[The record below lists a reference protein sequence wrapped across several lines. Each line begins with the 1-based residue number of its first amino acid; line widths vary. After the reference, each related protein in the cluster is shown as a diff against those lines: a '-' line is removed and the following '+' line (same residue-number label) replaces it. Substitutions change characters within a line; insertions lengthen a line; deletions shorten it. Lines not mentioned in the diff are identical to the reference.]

1 MKTLAL
7 FAAFLV
13 VLALTLVGQEQ
24 KPAAEQTPAPEQK
37 YTNESVARLSFIG
50 GKTFVQRASDLGYE
64 EAVVNTPITE
74 GDRIGTT
81 EGRAEIRFGLRNA
94 IRLDEGTK
102 IDILNL
108 PKKGDDTT
116 RLRVWSGRVYLEI
129 GNLER
134 EKSIEVHTADASFYI
149 MDEGIYRLD
158 VLEDRKTGLS
168 VWRGAVE
175 AAGETGSTLVK
186 SEQRLEISEGRFA
199 GEPARFMAVAD
210 DSFDRWNQTRT
221 TALTRQLPKRY
232 LPDELAE
239 YEEELDSYGDWQYL
253 APYGYV
259 WAPRGMAG
267 DWRPYWNGRWAW
279 LPLSGWT
286 WVPYEPWGW
295 APFHYGR
302 WHWGIGMGWYWIPM
316 SYWGPAWVNWWWDD
330 YYFGWAPMSWW
341 GYPGVLYGGR
351 YYGRGWDGYY
361 PWDSRALI
369 VVRRDQLRDPKI
381 SSVAL
386 REDSLKSLNRMNL
399 TSQKLDVRPVG
410 SKLSVQPLDGKRVI
424 LREGSDLGRY
434 RQGGS
439 EVDRTKTSGS
449 DETSGRVKPENL
461 SRGKSGE
468 GTQAKPQKGG
478 GAQEAKKTG
487 TSERKIRKKDGEPA
501 PSLSSR
507 GSALGAAN
515 QSGLAPRSSGTR
527 SILGYPSSPTITR
540 RDAGLGRSSGRSE
553 SFLNRFYRYYS
564 GSSSS
569 RSGSSRSSSGSRI
582 SSGSAPRGMSGGR
595 SSSGSVSRGGS
606 GGGSSRPSGGVRK
619 K

>member
-1 MKTLAL
+1 MKKLAL
-7 FAAFLV
+7 FLAILL
-13 VLALTLVGQEQ
+13 VLALTAVAQEE
-24 KPAAEQTPAPEQK
+24 KPAPEQK
-37 YTNESVARLSFIG
+37 YTNDSIARLSFIG

-81 EGRAEIRFGLRNA
+81 EGRAEIRFGRSNA
-94 IRLDEGTK
+94 IRLDEATK

-116 RLRVWSGRVYLEI
+116 RLRIWSGRVFLDI
-129 GNLER
+129 ASLER

-149 MDEGIYRLD
+149 LDEGIYRLD
-158 VLEDRKTGLS
+158 VLEDRKTS
-168 VWRGAVE
+168 IAVWRGAVE
-175 AAGETGSTLVK
+175 AAGETGSTVVK
-186 SEQRLEISEGRFA
+186 SEQRLEITEGRFA
-199 GEPARFMAVAD
+199 GDAARFMAVAD
-210 DSFDRWNQTRT
+210 DSFDRWNETRT
-221 TALTRQLPKRY
+221 SLLTRQLAKRY
-232 LPDELAE
+232 LPDEIAE

-267 DWRPYWNGRWAW
+267 DWRPYWYGRWAW
-279 LPLSGWT
+279 LPLTGWT
-286 WVPYEPWGW
+286 WIPYEPWGW

-302 WHWGIGMGWYWIPM
+302 WHWGVGMGWYWIP
-316 SYWGPAWVNWWWDD
+316 SSFWGPAWVNWWWDD

-341 GYPGVLYGGR
+341 GYPGVVYGGR

-381 SSVAL
+381 HDVAL
-386 REDSLKSLNRMNL
+386 REDSLKSLTRMNL

-424 LREGSDLGRY
+424 LREGGDLSRY
-434 RQGGS
+434 RQGAS
-439 EVDRTKTSGS
+439 EADRSKTSGAGEKS
-449 DETSGRVKPENL
+449 ERVKPESL

-468 GTQAKPQKGG
+468 GTQAKPQQGG
-478 GAQEAKKTG
+478 SPDAKKSG
-487 TSERKIRKKDGEPA
+487 APERRIRKKDGEPA

-507 GSALGAAN
+507 ASNLGYASR
-515 QSGLAPRSSGTR
+515 SGLTSRSSGQR
-527 SILGYPSSPTITR
+527 SVMGYPSSPAITR

-553 SFLNRFYRYYS
+553 SYLNRFYRYYS
-564 GSSSS
+564 GGNSSS
-569 RSGSSRSSSGSRI
+569 RSSSRSSSSGSRI
-582 SSGSAPRGMSGGR
+582 SSGSGSRGVSGR
-595 SSSGSVSRGGS
+595 TSSGSASRGGSSGGSRGGS
-606 GGGSSRPSGGVRK
+606 GGPSGGVRK